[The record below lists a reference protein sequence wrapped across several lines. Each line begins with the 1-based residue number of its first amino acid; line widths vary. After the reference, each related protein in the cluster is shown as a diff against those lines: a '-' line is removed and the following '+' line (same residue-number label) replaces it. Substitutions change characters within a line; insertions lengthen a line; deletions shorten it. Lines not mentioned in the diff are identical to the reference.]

1 MIQGEGWR
9 LLQSVGR
16 CRIDLLDCV
25 RGIAV
30 AICVESSGFVAGS
43 VEVVC
48 ALDVARELLL
58 LLLLMER
65 KLLLLLLLLEATVC
79 VATMRRSH
87 NWHQRRQRPHLCRI
101 REVTELESSTLSHLC
116 RAPHLR
122 LFPQP
127 MRRHRLVSSSARFRL
142 PAEHT
147 WSGVCL
153 VQVGTRAHC
162 YLLLNLQFQR
172 DLLRQTVPQL
182 LPLPAAMVEN

>member
-58 LLLLMER
+58 LLLLLLLMER
-65 KLLLLLLLLEATVC
+65 KLLLLLLLEATVC

-87 NWHQRRQRPHLCRI
+87 NWHQRRQRPHLCR
-101 REVTELESSTLSHLC
+101 
-116 RAPHLR
+116 APHLR
-122 LFPQP
+122 LFPQTV
-127 MRRHRLVSSSARFRL
+127 RRHRLVSSSARFRL
-142 PAEHT
+142 PAEHVVRGLFGAGLECGRIAT
-147 WSGVCL
+147 CS
-153 VQVGTRAHC
+153 
-162 YLLLNLQFQR
+162 
-172 DLLRQTVPQL
+172 
-182 LPLPAAMVEN
+182 